1 MKPLY
6 IFDLDGTLALCD
18 HRRHF
23 VSMCSACAGTGKVLE
38 RVSAMHS
45 GEPCTHCNGVAWSG
59 KPDWNAFFSAC
70 INDTPNIPVIDTL
83 HSLVDAG
90 ADVYIWSGRSSGVME
105 QTKKWLANHID
116 TCDGIPLVMRVE
128 GDFTPDE
135 ELKGAWLDQMPAHDR
150 RRLVAVFDDRDKVV
164 AMWRA
169 KGVAC
174 FQVASGDF

>member
-23 VSMCSACAGTGKVLE
+23 VSKCSACDGTGKVLD
-38 RVSAMHS
+38 RVSAMFS
-45 GEPCTHCNGVAWSG
+45 GEPCCDCNGIAWTG
-59 KPDWNAFFSAC
+59 KADWKAFFAAC
-70 INDTPNIPVIDTL
+70 VHDQPNVAVIDTL
-83 HSLVDAG
+83 HLLVDAG
-90 ADVYIWSGRSSGVME
+90 ADVRIWSGRSSEVME
-105 QTKKWLANHID
+105 QTNQWLANHID
-116 TCDGIPLVMRVE
+116 VCDGIPLVMRVE
-128 GDFTPDE
+128 GDFTPDDQ
-135 ELKGAWLDQMPAHDR
+135 LKESWLDQMPAHDR

-169 KGVAC
+169 KGVTC